1 MSSNLKKLVKE
12 YKGEKLED
20 GKEIGGKGIL
30 TNARLK
36 LCKLFIDALF
46 VTKKEM
52 YPVCPQKYGSIG
64 SLQ

>member
-1 MSSNLKKLVKE
+1 MNRNLKKLVKE

-20 GKEIGGKGIL
+20 GKEIGRKGIL

-36 LCKLFIDALF
+36 LCKIFIDALF

-52 YPVCPQKYGSIG
+52 SPVCPQKYGSIG